1 MTQQDLFSTPL
12 TSSAQED
19 IAPGASALDP
29 ASVALPDGFYEQ
41 VLRRVAAHD
50 LPGAMVAYA
59 RELVG
64 MQAGLTAFE
73 QGALTLLVL
82 ATIIEQRRGSTRL
95 PVGAIRAVSARHP
108 ASDLQGDGGSSQ
120 AAEDGESA
128 RLLEI
133 LGSLLASKNGD
144 DLAHSAS
151 MADFLGCLAAMLN
164 QGVAAELI
172 GRPGDYRP
180 LILDGDY
187 LYQQRMLFF
196 EDRLLLALR
205 TRLNLADF
213 DLDRHAV
220 QHALSATLAAMGG
233 TGVGGAAMALN
244 HEQQY
249 ALLSAVFRPFTVI
262 SGGPGTGKTSI
273 VVSVL
278 RLLARLGVE
287 PGDVA
292 LAAPTGKAA
301 HRLGDAVHGHL
312 QALQP
317 IEDDVDARLLREL
330 AGASTLHRLLG
341 YSPGRNDYYYHE
353 NNRLP
358 QRVVIVDEAS
368 MIDLFLMER
377 LLSAVEPTAR
387 LILLGDA
394 DQLPSVDAGA
404 VFRDLVPARV
414 QQRSE
419 WLDLVEAKVAPEP
432 VKGVHTLASRQPGEA
447 MARHAVR
454 LQTSYRMDPR
464 SPAGAEILR
473 AAQALNRGDY
483 AALCQDDSPGLKV
496 RETFEALQGAGVE
509 ICEPSQDAAGLDTQ
523 LINGFVQWWYAQRVA
538 NLEGFRALILG
549 SFELDGQ
556 GFAADA
562 LGGLRTLFEHF
573 SRFQA
578 LTITR
583 VFATGSEQLNAAL
596 HARHLRFLGTQAAYW
611 SAGEFA
617 VGEPIIMLKND
628 YARGLFNGDQG
639 IILIVQRPQNGL
651 RIAKPMAVFLSDGE
665 FVAFEV
671 ADLGNDIEHGFALT
685 IHKAQGSEYDSVAI
699 VLPEESLPLLSREI
713 LYTGMTRSR
722 RSVLLVGDR
731 KQVEA
736 AAKNAARRFSGIA
749 EKLGAR

>member
-454 LQTSYRMDPR
+454 LRQVIGWTPGARPARRSFEPPRRSIAAITPR
-464 SPAGAEILR
+464 SVRTIRPA
-473 AAQALNRGDY
+473 
-483 AALCQDDSPGLKV
+483 
-496 RETFEALQGAGVE
+496 
-509 ICEPSQDAAGLDTQ
+509 
-523 LINGFVQWWYAQRVA
+523 
-538 NLEGFRALILG
+538 
-549 SFELDGQ
+549 
-556 GFAADA
+556 
-562 LGGLRTLFEHF
+562 
-573 SRFQA
+573 SRC
-578 LTITR
+578 
-583 VFATGSEQLNAAL
+583 
-596 HARHLRFLGTQAAYW
+596 
-611 SAGEFA
+611 
-617 VGEPIIMLKND
+617 
-628 YARGLFNGDQG
+628 
-639 IILIVQRPQNGL
+639 
-651 RIAKPMAVFLSDGE
+651 AKPLRRFRE
-665 FVAFEV
+665 
-671 ADLGNDIEHGFALT
+671 
-685 IHKAQGSEYDSVAI
+685 QGSKSVSPVKMQPDLI
-699 VLPEESLPLLSREI
+699 
-713 LYTGMTRSR
+713 RS
-722 RSVLLVGDR
+722 
-731 KQVEA
+731 
-736 AAKNAARRFSGIA
+736 
-749 EKLGAR
+749 

>member
-29 ASVALPDGFYEQ
+29 ASVALPDGFYEL

-287 PGDVA
+287 P
-292 LAAPTGKAA
+292 
-301 HRLGDAVHGHL
+301 
-312 QALQP
+312 
-317 IEDDVDARLLREL
+317 DDVDARLLREL

-639 IILIVQRPQNGL
+639 IILIVHRPQNGL